1 MYCCE
6 EVYVDR
12 KCLATGKLYDKVN
25 IINYNCFSVNRLEI
39 T

>member
-6 EVYVDR
+6 EVYVDGIS
-12 KCLATGKLYDKVN
+12 LATGKLYDKLN
-25 IINYNCFSVNRLEI
+25 IINYNCFFVNRLEI